1 MDIVEEIR
9 LEATDRINKYQSET
23 KKKWHDRKVR
33 LKDKEL
39 VNLVLQRV
47 AVRDRY
53 PLGPHGADQSMGR
66 LRA

>member
-1 MDIVEEIR
+1 MKKSDLKLPTESTNIKAR
-9 LEATDRINKYQSET
+9 Q